1 MSANDYRSSK
11 HYAKDDHQGTNN
23 RVFLGGLSSMWS
35 EEDVAKIMTRFGK
48 IEEISVARSYTG
60 ESKGYA
66 FVTFASSEAAAAS
79 YGHLVYQGR
88 SVESKPSLKQ
98 ATRKK
103 QDAKSKFDQTA
114 ASRPAVAK
122 LSKHSE
128 TFETMASLPQVRV
141 KIISLVEDP
150 NFASQS
156 ASEFS
161 ESLPTSPQSKFRVE
175 DKASISRL
183 SKEFY
188 PNGSAYPYDYHPNFG
203 YPAAYSTAPANPY
216 QTFSLVSFPLAQPN
230 AREAQAG
237 AEQPPSKAS
246 KGEPHVRINFYT
258 FPGRD

>member
-1 MSANDYRSSK
+1 MSANEYSSSK
-11 HYAKDDHQGTNN
+11 HFAKEEHQATNN
-23 RVFLGGLSSMWS
+23 RVFLGGLSSLWS
-35 EEDVAKIMTRFGK
+35 EEDVAKIMGRFGK

-98 ATRKK
+98 APRKK
-103 QDAKSKFDQTA
+103 PEGKSRFDQTA

-128 TFETMASLPQVRV
+128 TFETNPSLPQVRV
-141 KIISLVEDP
+141 KIISMVEDP
-150 NFASQS
+150 AFASQS
-156 ASEFS
+156 ASEFT
-161 ESLPTSPQSKFRVE
+161 ESFPTSPRSKLRLE

-188 PNGSAYPYDYHPNFG
+188 PIGSAYPYDYYPSFG

-216 QTFSLVSFPLAQPN
+216 QTFSLVSFPVGPTN
-230 AREAQAG
+230 AREATAG
-237 AEQPPSKAS
+237 AEQLPTKAS